1 MTWILPVLSGAR
13 MIISV
18 AIIIALVGCRTVSF
32 ILFKVNNNPV
42 RQGLL
47 LFPFIGG
54 KSRAL

>member
-1 MTWILPVLSGAR
+1 MTSILPVLSGVR

-18 AIIIALVGCRTVSF
+18 AIIIAFVGCRAVSF
-32 ILFKVNNNPV
+32 ILFKVNNNPI

-47 LFPFIGG
+47 LFPFIDG

>member
-1 MTWILPVLSGAR
+1 MLSGVR

-18 AIIIALVGCRTVSF
+18 AIIIAFVGCRAVSF
-32 ILFKVNNNPV
+32 ILFKVNNNPI

-47 LFPFIGG
+47 LFPFIDG